1 MATMVAGG
9 PDRDSLQSGKWDQKE
24 DLLHWILNLSLFK
37 NHIDDYTHKHWCR
50 CTQKRS
56 AAATEGKTG
65 EKQKAGGKLQL
76 IKLALYCS
84 AGMKCGGKRG
94 EGVKEAWL
102 DSKGWA
108 LFSAVMTGVTS
119 CSHLW
124 GVSEVN
130 KLAQWRNTHQREKE
144 DYFFFTLVLPIC
156 RNIHNPAGRREE
168 KQEGREKQKE
178 MCWIS
183 DITVEEGRQ
192 V

>member
-9 PDRDSLQSGKWDQKE
+9 PDRDSLQSGKWDKKE

-50 CTQKRS
+50 CTQKGS

-144 DYFFFTLVLPIC
+144 DFFFLPSYCQSAEIST
-156 RNIHNPAGRREE
+156 IQ
-168 KQEGREKQKE
+168 QEGERRNKKVGKNRRK
-178 MCWIS
+178 C
-183 DITVEEGRQ
+183 VEYQ
-192 V
+192 TSL